1 MAERLL
7 TFLRFQRNAT
17 LYLQSISMSSLAQG
31 AYGVIQGLYI
41 ISLGFDETVLGTIL
55 STRML
60 AAAIASVPA
69 GVISDRL
76 GRKPALVA
84 GGLLT
89 TVGYLGMAVTSSSL
103 VMIVCSCIVGLAQAC
118 QMTSGAPLLAES
130 STQEDRARLFGV
142 NFSLSMFVSMV
153 GSLLG
158 GFLPRQLRWLGQAT
172 AFRFSLALFSIVTL
186 IGVLPAFKIVEDR
199 RPGSEVW
206 LGRRNSRETEP
217 ANFVGGYVVGGYVDE
232 VDEVAEGD
240 EGDKAEKRPAVIR
253 VGVRKASAVLQVAWE
268 EIRSLAVVM
277 RNRDVTGLLA
287 YNVLIGF
294 GAGLVIPFFNV
305 FLSGKLGVD
314 TAVIGLILSFTH
326 GATAIAGLIAP
337 VLATRYGKV
346 KTVVG
351 TQVASIPFLILIAL
365 PPNVYLVSVALFVR
379 SALMNMSN
387 PVASTFSM
395 EIVEPDK
402 RGKISSLMRIS
413 DNISRAFSA
422 AAAGY
427 VMSRWSY
434 EAPYFFTAVLY
445 LLASFVYW
453 RSFRGRG

>member
-1 MAERLL
+1 MAERR
-7 TFLRFQRNAT
+7 FSFFKFQRNAI
-17 LYLQSISMSSLAQG
+17 LYLQSVSMSSLAQG

-41 ISLGFDETVLGTIL
+41 MSLGFDETVLGTVL

-60 AAAIASVPA
+60 ATAIASVPA
-69 GVISDRL
+69 GVISDRV
-76 GRKPALVA
+76 GRKPVLVA

-89 TVGYLGMAVTSSSL
+89 TAGYLGMAVTSSPL
-103 VMIVCSCIVGLAQAC
+103 IMIICSCVVGLAQAC

-142 NFSLSMFVSMV
+142 NFSLSMFVNMI

-158 GFLPRQLRWLGQAT
+158 GFLPRQLGWLGQAT
-172 AFRFSLALFSIVTL
+172 AFRISLALFSLVTF
-186 IGVLPAFKIVEDR
+186 IGVLPASRIIESRRRTDGVLLESGNGCVTEWADFAKTGEDHAVDAKKHQEPVR
-199 RPGSEVW
+199 AEV
-206 LGRRNSRETEP
+206 G
-217 ANFVGGYVVGGYVDE
+217 
-232 VDEVAEGD
+232 
-240 EGDKAEKRPAVIR
+240 KAP
-253 VGVRKASAVLQVAWE
+253 AVLQVAWE
-268 EIRSLAVVM
+268 EIRSLGVVV
-277 RNRDVTGLLA
+277 RNRDVIGLLV

-294 GAGLVIPFFNV
+294 GAGLVIPFFSV

-351 TQVASIPFLILIAL
+351 TQMASIPFLLLIAL
-365 PPNVYLVSVALFVR
+365 PPNVYLVSAALFIR

-387 PVASTFSM
+387 PVASNFSM

-402 RGKISSLMRIS
+402 RGKVSSLMRIS
-413 DNISRAFSA
+413 DSVSRAFSA

-427 VMSRWSY
+427 IMSRWSY

-445 LLASFVYW
+445 LLASLVYW
-453 RSFRGRG
+453 RWFRGRG

>member
-7 TFLRFQRNAT
+7 TFLKFQRNAT

-41 ISLGFDETVLGTIL
+41 MSLGFDETVLGTIL

-76 GRKPALVA
+76 GRKPVLVA

-199 RPGSEVW
+199 RTGSEVW
-206 LGRRNSRETEP
+206 LEGRNSRETEP
-217 ANFVGGYVVGGYVDE
+217 ANFVRGYVDE
-232 VDEVAEGD
+232 VDEVAEGG
-240 EGDKAEKRPAVIR
+240 EGDKAEKRRGVIR
-253 VGVRKASAVLQVAWE
+253 VGVGKASAVLQVAWE

-277 RNRDVTGLLA
+277 RNRDVIGLLA

-351 TQVASIPFLILIAL
+351 TQMASIPFLILIAL
-365 PPNVYLVSVALFVR
+365 PPKVYLVSVALFVR

-387 PVASTFSM
+387 PVASNFSM

-427 VMSRWSY
+427 IMSRWSY